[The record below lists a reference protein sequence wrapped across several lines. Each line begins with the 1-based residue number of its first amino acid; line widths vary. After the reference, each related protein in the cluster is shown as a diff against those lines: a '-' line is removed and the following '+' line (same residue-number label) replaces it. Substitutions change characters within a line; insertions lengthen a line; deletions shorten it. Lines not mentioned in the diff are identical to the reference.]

1 MNSTF
6 SHNGHSNHSNYSNHS
21 NHSNGLGATSPA
33 WLLQSVQQFFQG
45 VNWENQSPAIQSLRL
60 AAAQPNQTLSL
71 LLPVNQFFSAFN
83 WDDPVNQSMPAAN
96 IQAEADAKADDF
108 TLDDFS
114 SLFYLAF

>member
-6 SHNGHSNHSNYSNHS
+6 SHNGHSNHSTYLNHSNHP

-45 VNWENQSPAIQSLRL
+45 VNWENQSPEIQSLRL

-71 LLPVNQFFSAFN
+71 LLSVNQFFSTFN
-83 WDDPVNQSMPAAN
+83 WDDMVNRSIPVVNSRLEAN
-96 IQAEADAKADDF
+96 AKADDF

-114 SLFYLAF
+114 SLF